1 MTALAIPP
9 KIALLIPLLGSAV
22 DGEVLGA
29 ARAIGRTLGA
39 AGQDFHDFARAVLP
53 LTTTDQDRAPARGDW
68 RADLHLAVAHINR
81 LTEREQTF
89 VANLASSAR
98 WREPSAK
105 QQAWLSNI
113 ALRLRRAAA

>member
-9 KIALLIPLLGSAV
+9 KIALLIPLLGSDV

-39 AGQDFHDFARAVLP
+39 AGQDFHDLARAIGP
-53 LTTTDQDRAPARGDW
+53 LTTTNQDCALARGDW

-89 VANLASSAR
+89 VSNLTSAR
-98 WREPSAK
+98 WREPTAK
-105 QQAWLSNI
+105 QQQWLSDI
-113 ALRLRRAAA
+113 AARLRRAAA

>member
-9 KIALLIPLLGSAV
+9 KIALLIPLLGSDV

-39 AGQDFHDFARAVLP
+39 AGQDFHDLARAIGP
-53 LTTTDQDRAPARGDW
+53 LTTTDQDRALAPADW

-89 VANLASSAR
+89 VANLTSSAR
-98 WREPSAK
+98 WREPTGK
-105 QQAWLSNI
+105 QQQWLSDI
-113 ALRLRRAAA
+113 AARLRRAAA